1 MRSTQAPSH
10 NRLRRKDGEAVA
22 VVNRRDV
29 ASLST
34 AQSTGMWEPYCGK
47 SVQVLGTSQFSSR
60 STTCGVAVMSVSW
73 QMP

>member
-1 MRSTQAPSH
+1 MVKLLLSLT
-10 NRLRRKDGEAVA
+10 GEMLPA
-22 VVNRRDV
+22 
-29 ASLST
+29 LST
-34 AQSTGMWEPYCGK
+34 AQNSGMYEPYCGK

>member
-1 MRSTQAPSH
+1 MHSTLAPSTTDYGA
-10 NRLRRKDGEAVA
+10 KDGEAVA

-34 AQSTGMWEPYCGK
+34 AQSSGMYEPYCGK
-47 SVQVLGTSQFSSR
+47 SVQVLGDTQISSR
-60 STTCGVAVMSVSW
+60 STTCSVAGMSVSW